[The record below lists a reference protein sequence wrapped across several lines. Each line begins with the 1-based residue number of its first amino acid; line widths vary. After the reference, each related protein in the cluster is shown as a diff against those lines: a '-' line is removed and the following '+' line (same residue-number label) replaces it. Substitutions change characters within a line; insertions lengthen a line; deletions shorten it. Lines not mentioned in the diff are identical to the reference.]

1 MEWINYALS
10 ILSGLAVIIPL
21 VIKLVEYVQKA
32 VKEKNWTDLMELVME
47 LMKTEEGKFET
58 GEERKEFVIMAL
70 KASADTINYD
80 IDLDVVS
87 RMIDDLFAMSK
98 SVNPPA
104 EEDKLEK

>member
-87 RMIDDLFAMSK
+87 RMIDDLCAMSK

-104 EEDKLEK
+104 EEAKLEK